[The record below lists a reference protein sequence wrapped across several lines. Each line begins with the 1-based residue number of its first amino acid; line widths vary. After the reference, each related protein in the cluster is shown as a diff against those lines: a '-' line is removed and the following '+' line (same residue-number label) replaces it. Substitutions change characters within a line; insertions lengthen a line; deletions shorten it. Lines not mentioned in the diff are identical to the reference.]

1 MKKPILKCH
10 ELDNILN
17 QKIARGKKGLKKLL
31 SNKVIE

>member
-17 QKIARGKKGLKKLL
+17 QKIARGKKGLK
-31 SNKVIE
+31 NY